1 MIINLSYIA
10 EVRRLF
16 GEKIHLEVGTISTIK
31 DKTAF
36 GFVNT
41 SNEKYHWNYSNTFA
55 DYISTKIVEVKRTTG
70 QHPGGIIII
79 PKGMEVEDFT
89 PINYPAN
96 DEGSDWKTTHFDYK
110 AINDNVLKLDLLE
123 KTLTQPQ

>member
-1 MIINLSYIA
+1 M
-10 EVRRLF
+10 EK
-16 GEKIHLEVGTISTIK
+16 KIHLEVGTISTIK

-110 AINDNVLKLDLLE
+110 AIHDNVLKLDLLGRRWPNRN
-123 KTLTQPQ
+123 KDAWKIDWYWR